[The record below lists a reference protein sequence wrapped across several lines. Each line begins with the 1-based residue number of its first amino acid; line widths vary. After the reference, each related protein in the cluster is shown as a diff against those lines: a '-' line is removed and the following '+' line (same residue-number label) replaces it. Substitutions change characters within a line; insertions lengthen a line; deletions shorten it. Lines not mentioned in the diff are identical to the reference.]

1 MRSVPLRKNLSLYSG
16 MAGNRSQPPTLRQG
30 HARAARSGLSSP
42 IPLECRREERM
53 SETRAT
59 DGQARVGFLD
69 GQPSGPGARASAYP
83 ELDAATR
90 TGIVAFFDADHESF
104 GQTIGMRVAD
114 VRRGYARLELD
125 VRPGL
130 KQPAGV
136 LHGGASFGLA
146 DTAVAIAM
154 RPLYGIAA
162 VLLTIEM
169 KINYLE
175 PIVAGTVTAEAYVL
189 RSSRRSAYAEV
200 DVWTEGKL
208 AARATTTYMIRDA
221 RPPEAP
227 RAAT

>member
-1 MRSVPLRKNLSLYSG
+1 M
-16 MAGNRSQPPTLRQG
+16 
-30 HARAARSGLSSP
+30 
-42 IPLECRREERM
+42 
-53 SETRAT
+53 
-59 DGQARVGFLD
+59 
-69 GQPSGPGARASAYP
+69 
-83 ELDAATR
+83 
-90 TGIVAFFDADHESF
+90 AFFDEDRESF
-104 GQTIGMRVAD
+104 GQTLGMRVAE

-154 RPLYGIAA
+154 RPLYGVEA

-175 PIVAGTVTAEAYVL
+175 PIVDGTVIAEAYVL

-200 DVWTEGKL
+200 DLWAGGKL

-221 RPPEAP
+221 RPSDAP
-227 RAAT
+227 RRVR